1 MSGVLL
7 VGITLAALVVA
18 VLWRA
23 SRPRRDPSELRD
35 LARAEMK
42 QFARARRELPTE
54 GDWVEDVTVLVKA
67 FERPLCAVRAVES
80 VRAFYPTLR
89 VLVCDDS
96 REPLFENGAEPLP
109 GVTWLTLDFDLG
121 HTLGAGRNF
130 LVDRTETK
138 YFFLMDD
145 DHEITE
151 GTRLEAMH
159 AFLEQSGYD
168 IVGGAQGSEEY
179 GAAIFQPRDD
189 VVEQVFHRHHGLVSP
204 GVVRCD
210 RVSNTFM
217 ARTEAVRKVY
227 WEGRV
232 YAHEHADFFLRAS
245 RAGLR
250 IAQMGGTWVDHDR
263 NCEEATG
270 FLGAVLG
277 KVLGGLIA
285 HRDGRYRRLRMGGDD
300 ETTVATLRARELY
313 KKYVLDKNGVRDI
326 VDVDRREDREALES
340 LIGPPGGPR
349 ARAGASPSGAV
360 EAP

>member
-1 MSGVLL
+1 VSVVLP
-7 VGITLAALVVA
+7 VGLALAGLFLFA
-18 VLWRA
+18 IWRA
-23 SRPRRDPSELRD
+23 NRPRRGAHDMRR
-35 LARAEMK
+35 LAREELE
-42 QFARARRELPTE
+42 QFGRARRELVVE
-54 GDWVEDVTVLVKA
+54 GAWAEDVTVLVKA
-67 FERPLCAVRAVES
+67 FERPLCAARAVQS

-109 GVTWLTLDFDLG
+109 GVTWLTLDFELG

-145 DHEITE
+145 DHEMTE

-159 AFLEQSGYD
+159 AFLEQSGFD
-168 IVGGAQGSEEY
+168 IVGGAQGTEEY
-179 GAAIFQPRDD
+179 GAAVFEPRGDT
-189 VVEQVFHRHHGLVSP
+189 VEQVFHRHHGLVSP
-204 GVVRCD
+204 GVVACD

-263 NCEEATG
+263 GCEEATG
-270 FLGAVLG
+270 FLGAIVGRLVG
-277 KVLGGLIA
+277 NLIA
-285 HRDGRYRRLRMGGDD
+285 HRDGRYRRLRMGGND
-300 ETTVATLRARELY
+300 ETTVATLRARDLY

-326 VDVDRREDREALES
+326 VDVDRREDREALEA
-340 LIGPPGGPR
+340 LIGPP
-349 ARAGASPSGAV
+349 AGAGSPRS
-360 EAP
+360 